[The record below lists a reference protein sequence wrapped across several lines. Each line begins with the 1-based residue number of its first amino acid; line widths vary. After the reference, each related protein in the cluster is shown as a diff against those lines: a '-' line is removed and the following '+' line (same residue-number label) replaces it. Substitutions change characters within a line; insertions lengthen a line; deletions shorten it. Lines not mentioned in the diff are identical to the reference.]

1 MKKIPV
7 DKIEDEMVL
16 GREVCGTGG
25 NTLLTKG
32 TILSRALG
40 RRLQN
45 WGIASVYVEGEEELP
60 QEESV
65 VTVSPEEL
73 MRHLSEKFAKTM
85 NNPYMEKILNAVYRY
100 RLKKSGK

>member
-7 DKIEDEMVL
+7 EKIEDNMVL
-16 GREVCGTGG
+16 DREVCGTGG

-45 WGIASVYVEGEEELP
+45 WGIAYVYVQGEEEFQ

-65 VTVSPEEL
+65 VTVSPEDL
-73 MRHLSEKFAKTM
+73 MRHLSEKFANVM
-85 NNPYMEKILNAVYRY
+85 DNPYMQKICNAVYHY
-100 RLKKSGK
+100 RLNKSGK